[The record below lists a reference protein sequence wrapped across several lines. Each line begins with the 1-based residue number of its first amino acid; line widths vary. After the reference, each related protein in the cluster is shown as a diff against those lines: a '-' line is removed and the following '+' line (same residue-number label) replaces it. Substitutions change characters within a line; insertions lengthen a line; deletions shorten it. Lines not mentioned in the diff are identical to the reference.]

1 MTTSIAIYCLS
12 KQSVVGIIPHTEDF
26 EQRLKKEYN
35 SIPNKEDYEF
45 LYVDFDYSNLEEWC
59 RERLKEADADK
70 EAAKQKIMHECR
82 FGGSFFGASDE
93 FIRKLINMIDKEP
106 FIK

>member
-12 KQSVVGIIPHTEDF
+12 KQSVVGIFPCTEEF

-45 LYVDFDYSNLEEWC
+45 LYVGFDYSNLEEWC
-59 RERLKEADADK
+59 RERLE
-70 EAAKQKIMHECR
+70 EI
-82 FGGSFFGASDE
+82 ST
-93 FIRKLINMIDKEP
+93 
-106 FIK
+106 

>member
-59 RERLKEADADK
+59 RERLKEVDAGK
-70 EAAKQKIMHECR
+70 EAAKQKLSRKC
-82 FGGSFFGASDE
+82 SFE
-93 FIRKLINMIDKEP
+93 
-106 FIK
+106 